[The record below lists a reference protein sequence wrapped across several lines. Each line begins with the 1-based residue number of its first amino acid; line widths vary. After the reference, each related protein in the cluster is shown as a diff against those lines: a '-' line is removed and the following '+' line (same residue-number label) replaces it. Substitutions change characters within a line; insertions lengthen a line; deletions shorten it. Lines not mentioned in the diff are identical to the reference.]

1 MAQGYDFSRVKVLI
15 VDDNRFMRE
24 TVRNILNAFG
34 INQVQSAGDADKAWS
49 LMAEFKPD
57 MCLIDWRMETGPDG
71 ISLVKRIRS
80 DPKSVNPFMPIIM
93 LTANAEARHV
103 VEARESGINL
113 YLAKPISAE
122 TLYNRLVAA
131 VEQSKPFVRAPNYFG
146 PDRRG
151 RQRPDYSGPK
161 RRESDREAAE

>member
-1 MAQGYDFSRVKVLI
+1 MAIGYDFSRLKILV
-15 VDDNRFMRE
+15 VDYNRFMRE
-24 TVRNILNAFG
+24 TVRAILNAFG
-34 INQVQSAGDADKAWS
+34 INHVQSASEASKAWS
-49 LMAEFKPD
+49 AIAEFKPD
-57 MCLIDWRMETGPDG
+57 ICLIDWRMDPGPDG
-71 ISLVKRIRS
+71 LSLVKRIRS
-80 DPKSVNPFMPIIM
+80 DPTSANPFMPVIM
-93 LTANAEARHV
+93 LTGNAEARHV

-131 VEQSKPFVRAPNYFG
+131 VEQAKPFVRTANYFG

-151 RQRPDYSGPK
+151 RPRADYGGPK

>member
-1 MAQGYDFSRVKVLI
+1 MAVGYDFSKLKILV

-24 TVRNILNAFG
+24 TVRAILNAFG
-34 INQVQSAGDADKAWS
+34 INQVNSASDADKAWGM
-49 LMAEFKPD
+49 LAEFKPD
-57 MCLIDWRMETGPDG
+57 ICLIDWRMDTGPDG

-80 DPKSVNPFMPIIM
+80 DPTSVNPFMPIIM
-93 LTANAEARHV
+93 LTGNAEARHV

-131 VEQSKPFVRAPNYFG
+131 VEQTKPFVRTAHYFG

-151 RQRPDYSGPK
+151 RPRTDYKGPK